1 MANTAGQ
8 DFSYLVDQF
17 SKINIFLARGPV
29 QSQFLVLAGLLVL
42 AYWLH
47 RLLWQ
52 QMVRRI
58 PQASLLW
65 QQETPVRGKYYA
77 LVLFRY
83 LVLPLV
89 LGTGILIASTLW
101 NLQGLLSGLLQEAL
115 NLAIAYLSYRGF
127 LALLFL
133 WFAPPKVRQYQYC
146 FFLPIFSLFVL
157 YNLINLVTDTQALL
171 NAQLFTLFG
180 SPISVGAIFVS
191 SIGLYL
197 WCIAVDIA
205 EFLALSW
212 LTQHK
217 HRESSTIQA
226 TLILGRYFSIGLG
239 IVFIFGYIGFN
250 PTAFAAIT
258 GGLSVG
264 LGFGLKEVF
273 SNFVSGILLL
283 FEGALR
289 PGDLIS
295 IEGNTAEVKK
305 LGMRATTVCLLLDN
319 SEKIIPNQLFFTDTF
334 TTLTGSDRLVQDVL
348 NVGVSYDANPRQV
361 LNILIQLAQGHE
373 QVLNDPA
380 PSAAITQ
387 FADSSVNYRLSFW
400 VQDPTLRGRVKSELS
415 CRLLEYFAE
424 HQIEIPYP
432 HMDVKI
438 CSPLTPD

>member
-1 MANTAGQ
+1 MTNTRDQ
-8 DFSYLVDQF
+8 DLAYLGDQF
-17 SKINIFLARGPV
+17 SKIKIFLERGPV
-29 QSQFLVLAGLLVL
+29 QGQVLVLTLLFVL
-42 AYWLH
+42 GYWIH

-52 QMVRRI
+52 QIVRRV

-65 QQETPVRGKYYA
+65 QQQKPIRGKYYG
-77 LVLFRY
+77 LVLLRY
-83 LVLPLV
+83 LCFPLILV
-89 LGTGILIASTLW
+89 FGIFVALTLW
-101 NLQGLLSGLLQEAL
+101 NFQGLLSGLLQYAL
-115 NLAIAYLSYRGF
+115 NLAIAYLGYRSF

-133 WFAPPKVRQYQYC
+133 GFAPPKVRQYQFC

-157 YNLINLVTDTQALL
+157 YNLINLVTDPQILL
-171 NAQLFTLFG
+171 ETQLFTLFG
-180 SPISVGAIFVS
+180 SPISLGAILVS
-191 SIGLYL
+191 SVGLYL
-197 WCIAVDIA
+197 WCVVVDIA
-205 EFLALSW
+205 QFLALSW
-212 LTQHK
+212 LTK
-217 HRESSTIQA
+217 DENRESSTIQA

-295 IEGNTAEVKK
+295 VDGNTAEVKK
-305 LGMRATTVCLLLDN
+305 LGMRATTVRILLDN

-334 TTLTGSDRLVQDVL
+334 TTLTGSDRLVQEVL
-348 NVGVSYDANPRQV
+348 NVGVSYEANPRQV
-361 LNILIQLAQGHE
+361 LEILIQLAKGHE
-373 QVLNDPA
+373 QVLNDPS
-380 PSAAITQ
+380 PSSAITQ

-400 VQDPTLRGRVKSELS
+400 VKDPTLRGRVKSELS

-424 HQIEIPYP
+424 NQIEIPYP
-432 HMDVKI
+432 HLDVKI
-438 CSPLTPD
+438 CSPLTPE